1 MGILGRITRR
11 ESHETSW
18 LLVHL
23 LNSTWPGLVL
33 DKCKLE
39 GKSNSSKRQI
49 LKTDVNLNIYC
60 VRKNSPKQGV
70 NKIHAALS
78 STFSRKLESSF
89 QIGNMSPVLLR
100 QRTILQNKLKL
111 EHICKVKQGMNE
123 EGCVPVKVHFDL
135 WKDPEADFS
144 PFSLGFVEYL
154 VAQHCW
160 VNNI

>member
-23 LNSTWPGLVL
+23 LNSTGPGLVL

-49 LKTDVNLNIYC
+49 LKNDVNLNIYC

-78 STFSRKLESSF
+78 LTFSRKLESSF
-89 QIGNMSPVLLR
+89 QIGNMSPVLFR
-100 QRTILQNKLKL
+100 QQTILQNKLNWNISARLSKEWMRRDMLQGKFTLICEKTPKL
-111 EHICKVKQGMNE
+111 T
-123 EGCVPVKVHFDL
+123 
-135 WKDPEADFS
+135 S
-144 PFSLGFVEYL
+144 PPFHLDSWNTLSL
-154 VAQHCW
+154 
-160 VNNI
+160 NNI

>member
-23 LNSTWPGLVL
+23 LNSTGPGLVL

-49 LKTDVNLNIYC
+49 LKNDVNLNIYC

-78 STFSRKLESSF
+78 LTFSRKLESSF
-89 QIGNMSPVLLR
+89 QIGNMSPVLFR
-100 QRTILQNKLKL
+100 QRTILQNKLSWNISARLSKEWTRRNVSQWKFTLICEKTPKL
-111 EHICKVKQGMNE
+111 AGTSFHLDSWNT
-123 EGCVPVKVHFDL
+123 L
-135 WKDPEADFS
+135 
-144 PFSLGFVEYL
+144 SL
-154 VAQHCW
+154 
-160 VNNI
+160 NNI